1 MTQFCEF
8 QNWKLV
14 AKQNSDYKTV
24 LVHVSCIPFQ
34 NISLTFSL
42 SVHPS
47 VYQSVLS
54 VFLYVCLSAWM
65 SSLYLSLY
73 LSLSLP
79 ECLQTVCHYC
89 HIFKITKY
97 FVSSGYQHVL
107 KYFNLFHLII
117 VHKIIHIQKNMWWWT
132 QVRC

>member
-8 QNWKLV
+8 QNWKLS

-24 LVHVSCIPFQ
+24 LVHVSCIIPFQ

-47 VYQSVLS
+47 VYQCLFICLS
-54 VFLYVCLSAWM
+54 LCLNVFSVCLSLCLNAC
-65 SSLYLSLY
+65 
-73 LSLSLP
+73 SLS
-79 ECLQTVCHYC
+79 VCYYC

-97 FVSSGYQHVL
+97 FVSSGYHHVL
-107 KYFNLFHLII
+107 NYFNLFHLII
-117 VHKIIHIQKNMWWWT
+117 VHKIIHIQKNM
-132 QVRC
+132 